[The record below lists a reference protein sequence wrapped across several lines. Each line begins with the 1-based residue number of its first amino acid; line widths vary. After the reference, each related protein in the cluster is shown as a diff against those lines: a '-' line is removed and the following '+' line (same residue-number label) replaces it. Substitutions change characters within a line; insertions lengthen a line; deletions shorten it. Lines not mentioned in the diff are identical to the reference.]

1 MKTKQILTSLF
12 TLLPSGRLGG
22 GLLFTLHF
30 SLFMLTALF
39 ALTSCSDDDTTPTV
53 KPAEAVLGEWFTQE
67 KTDGVLDGIPYD
79 AYALM
84 VTFQEDGHGLFMQ
97 YFLKDGKLVSALGSM
112 TDYTVDSNGN
122 ISIVVSEVK
131 VPLGENVRIADNKLM
146 LDMPRYGLHGLTLV
160 HPTDTQK
167 QMIKEWD
174 AIVEEW
180 GGKGNDGSTTTTEVT
195 DEGASEPARVKAS
208 THDGR

>member
-1 MKTKQILTSLF
+1 MKTKHILICMLAA
-12 TLLPSGRLGG
+12 LL
-22 GLLFTLHF
+22 
-30 SLFMLTALF
+30 
-39 ALTSCSDDDTTPTV
+39 ALTSCSDDDNTSPTRHNDSWRINFDQV
-53 KPAEAVLGEWFTQE
+53 

-79 AYALM
+79 VYALM

-131 VPLGENVRIADNKLM
+131 VPLGENVHIAGDKLI
-146 LDMPRYGLHGLTLV
+146 LDMSRFNLRGLTLV

-180 GGKGNDGSTTTTEVT
+180 GGIGGDGSTTATEVT
-195 DEGASEPARVKAS
+195 DEGASEPARV
-208 THDGR
+208 RNR